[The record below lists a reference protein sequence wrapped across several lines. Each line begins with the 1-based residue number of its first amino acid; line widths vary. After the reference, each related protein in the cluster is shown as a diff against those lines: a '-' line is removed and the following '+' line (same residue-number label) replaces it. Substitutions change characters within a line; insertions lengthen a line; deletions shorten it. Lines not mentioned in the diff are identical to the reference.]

1 MRIKRISWR
10 RNVTIEPIELKI
22 FDDIREALL
31 TKPFLQEYS
40 FTWNSND
47 KFNNIIGRLGKLQNY
62 TNPLEGLMVKTYQ
75 SDLLNNWMNTEWL
88 EGENGINAVT
98 AIDTSSGSFDKIG
111 RASCRERVAS
121 PV

>member
-1 MRIKRISWR
+1 MIVDDIATIVVADDNGQLPELDVWKIDINVERNDMRITRIFWR
-10 RNVTIEPIELKI
+10 RNVTIEPIELSI

-40 FTWNSND
+40 FKWNNKE

-75 SDLLNNWMNTEWL
+75 SDLLNN
-88 EGENGINAVT
+88 
-98 AIDTSSGSFDKIG
+98 
-111 RASCRERVAS
+111 
-121 PV
+121 